1 MALPKYTRRTHKPA
15 RERLP
20 KDAYVVV
27 IKDARV
33 QKWPSG
39 SEYIEIAFDIA
50 EGDYAGFYTKQFND
64 SKNGSE
70 NAIWPYDARFT
81 VDIPNEK
88 SEQWVWTRYD
98 EFFTAIEDSND
109 GYVFASDLKNLKGKL
124 VGGKFRNEHKKG
136 YDNVKLKWTCSADS
150 VRSGEAARYMPKD
163 YDDGSGTARKK
174 SDPLDGFVNVPKKSD
189 ADEIPF
195 D

>member
-1 MALPKYTRRTHKPA
+1 MALPKFTRKEHKPA

-20 KDAYVVV
+20 KDAYVVKILNAKEDEV
-27 IKDARV
+27 FGRNSIV
-33 QKWPSG
+33 TL
-39 SEYIEIAFDIA
+39 FDIA
-50 EGDYAGFYTKQFND
+50 EGEYAGFYQKQYD
-64 SKNGSE
+64 ELKKSGE
-70 NAIWPYDARFT
+70 DAVWPYDARLNIT
-81 VDIPNEK
+81 IPDEK
-88 SEQWVWTRYD
+88 SEQWVWDRYN

-109 GYVFASDLKNLKGKL
+109 DYTFSSDMKKLKGKL
-124 VGGKFRNEHKKG
+124 FGGKFINYHKNG
-136 YDNVKLKWTCSADS
+136 YDNTRIRWTCSADS
-150 VRSGEAARYMPKD
+150 VRSGEAAKYMPKD